1 MTAANLSA
9 ATHITAG
16 AIADR
21 LQQAITATL
30 LAMYPDDPEAAE
42 AVVIAEADFIS
53 RATGAIGD
61 RVSRSLVHHGRV
73 PTLPEGLPVGRGVL
87 SRIMGGGAL

>member
-1 MTAANLSA
+1 MTAANLGA
-9 ATHITAG
+9 AKHITAG

-53 RATGAIGD
+53 RATGAIGE
-61 RVSRSLVHHGRV
+61 RVARSLVHHGRV
-73 PTLPEGLPVGRGVL
+73 PSLPVPLSAGRGVM
-87 SRIMGGGAL
+87 SAFVRGKAR